1 MLGNFMLLIQPI
13 INQKKQNMKKFLLST
28 FVFAVMAFAASAQTQ
43 KGTMLLGGGAGF
55 SSSDGTTTWN
65 ISPSL
70 GTFVKDNFAMGAFLG
85 ISDNGG
91 GSVTNLGAYLKPY
104 FGKQENGKMF
114 AKAMLGSMDSE
125 FTWGG
130 SLGYAAFLNKSV
142 ALEFGANYDKMG
154 DMPGVFGLGVGFQI
168 HFKK

>member
-1 MLGNFMLLIQPI
+1 
-13 INQKKQNMKKFLLST
+13 MKKFLLST
-28 FVFAVMAFAASAQTQ
+28 FVLAVMAFAASAQTQ
-43 KGTMLLGGGAGF
+43 KGTMLLGGSAGF
-55 SSSDGTTTWN
+55 NSTDGNTTWN

-70 GTFVKDNFAMGAFLG
+70 GTFVKDNLAIGALLS
-85 ISDNGG
+85 ISDYGD
-91 GSVTNLGAYLKPY
+91 GSVTNVGAYLKPY
-104 FGKQENGKMF
+104 FGKKENGKLF

-142 ALEFGANYDKMG
+142 AMEFGANYDKMG
-154 DMPGVFGLGVGFQI
+154 DFPGTVGLGVGFQI